1 MYLWFII
8 VKNKKYIFLIKCTNC
23 SYLIDLQRNKFLK
36 IEFNCLFFN
45 QLKSKVCVLWC
56 VFEIFAML
64 IANFGS
70 DSWFKLRLV
79 YYVPADK
86 EGEL

>member
-1 MYLWFII
+1 MAF
-8 VKNKKYIFLIKCTNC
+8 
-23 SYLIDLQRNKFLK
+23 D
-36 IEFNCLFFN
+36 CLFFDRLQN
-45 QLKSKVCVLWC
+45 KVCVLWC
-56 VFEIFAML
+56 IFEIFAML

-79 YYVPADK
+79 YYAPADK

>member
-1 MYLWFII
+1 VF
-8 VKNKKYIFLIKCTNC
+8 
-23 SYLIDLQRNKFLK
+23 D
-36 IEFNCLFFN
+36 CLFFS
-45 QLKSKVCVLWC
+45 QSQSKICVLWC

-70 DSWFKLRLV
+70 DSWFKLKFV
-79 YYVPADK
+79 YYGPADK